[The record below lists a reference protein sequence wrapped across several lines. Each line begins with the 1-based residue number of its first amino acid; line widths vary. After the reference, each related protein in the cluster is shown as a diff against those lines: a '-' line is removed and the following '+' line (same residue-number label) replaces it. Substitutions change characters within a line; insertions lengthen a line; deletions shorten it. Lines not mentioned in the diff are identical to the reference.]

1 MPNSKSYG
9 LYSCPTHLL
18 KEVSHIISEPLAS
31 LLKMSVSLGTYPRK
45 LKLGKIIPIFKA
57 DDVEDPNN
65 YRPISLLSN
74 FNRIFEKLIYV
85 RMSSF
90 IDKHNLLYTAQYGF
104 RKSHS
109 TQHAILYI
117 VNTMQSNMDKGYY
130 PCGIFIDLKKAF
142 DTVNHNILLSKLRHY
157 GFRGVISG
165 LCSSYLS
172 NRKQTTEI
180 NGFISEQQSI
190 DCGVPQGS
198 VLGPLLFL
206 IYMNDIQYSSTKLNF
221 FLFADDTNILY
232 ADKHL
237 HLLESVANTELTKV
251 YEWLTANRLT
261 LTIKKSNY
269 VIFRPHQKALV
280 HQPKLHV

>member
-90 IDKHNLLYTAQYGF
+90 IDKHDLLYTAQ
-104 RKSHS
+104 
-109 TQHAILYI
+109 
-117 VNTMQSNMDKGYY
+117 
-130 PCGIFIDLKKAF
+130 
-142 DTVNHNILLSKLRHY
+142 
-157 GFRGVISG
+157 
-165 LCSSYLS
+165 
-172 NRKQTTEI
+172 
-180 NGFISEQQSI
+180 
-190 DCGVPQGS
+190 
-198 VLGPLLFL
+198 
-206 IYMNDIQYSSTKLNF
+206 
-221 FLFADDTNILY
+221 
-232 ADKHL
+232 
-237 HLLESVANTELTKV
+237 
-251 YEWLTANRLT
+251 
-261 LTIKKSNY
+261 
-269 VIFRPHQKALV
+269 
-280 HQPKLHV
+280 